1 ASVRAER
8 AAEVPILPVE
18 QAVWPRDAGPAL
30 MRLCSAGGV
39 DFLTFTSSSTVVNFV
54 RAFPE
59 DKLPAVLGDAAI
71 ACMGPVT
78 ADTARKL
85 GLSVE
90 IIAREYTTRGLA
102 AAIAPAAVR

>member
-1 ASVRAER
+1 
-8 AAEVPILPVE
+8 
-18 QAVWPRDAGPAL
+18 
-30 MRLCSAGGV
+30 
-39 DFLTFTSSSTVVNFV
+39 VNFV

-59 DKLPAVLGDAAI
+59 DRLPALLGDAVI

-85 GLSVE
+85 GLTVE

-102 AAIAPAAVR
+102 AALAAAAVR